1 MSDVR
6 LIISG
11 GGVHHP
17 LLMQDISKYTRITYI
32 KTSDELRIKS
42 DMKEAL
48 LMAVLGVARKKE
60 MTANMP
66 GVTGAEKLAVL
77 GDLII

>member
-1 MSDVR
+1 MSDVH

-11 GGVHHP
+11 GGVHHSI
-17 LLMQDISKYTRITYI
+17 LLQDISKYTRITDVKI
-32 KTSDELRIKS
+32 SDELEIKS

-48 LMAVLGVARKKE
+48 LMAVLGVARKQE

-66 GVTGAEKLAVL
+66 GVTGAEKLVVL

>member
-1 MSDVR
+1 MDIR

-17 LLMQDISKYTRITYI
+17 IMMENIRKYTGISNFKI
-32 KTSDELRIKS
+32 SDEYGIHS

-48 LMAVLGVARKKE
+48 LMAVLGVARIQA
-60 MTANMP
+60 MTANMSS
-66 GVTGAEKLAVL
+66 VTGARKLVVL
-77 GDLII
+77 GNVLD